1 MPLLQRSVALV
12 ALAIAAC
19 ASVATGR
26 PTGAAPGAGYRATV
40 VSVGDG
46 DTLRVSTGSKPITIR
61 LACID
66 APETAQSPYGQQSR
80 PTCSS
85 AYPVAGR

>member
-1 MPLLQRSVALV
+1 MPLLQRSFALV
-12 ALAIAAC
+12 ALVIAAC
-19 ASVATGR
+19 APVAVGQ

-61 LACID
+61 LACNREGC
-66 APETAQSPYGQQSR
+66 AFAQ
-80 PTCSS
+80 
-85 AYPVAGR
+85 A